1 MYELDNLSDKLVKR
15 VAANHNKRVIIYN
28 RGEKLQYP
36 ITREQFEQMF
46 DCMRELRNIGI
57 INRDIIPDH
66 FLSTK
71 ASSDG
76 TEKIFLVGFSSAN
89 YIEIEP
95 YIKFS
100 NAANQARLTKS
111 VSTSTLPTE
120 ILNILFEIM

>member
-15 VAANHNKRVIIYN
+15 VAANRNKRVIIYN
-28 RGEKLQYP
+28 RGEKLQRP
-36 ITREQFEQMF
+36 ITRKQFEQMF

-57 INRDIIPDH
+57 INHDIMPDH

-71 ASSDG
+71 DSSDG
-76 TEKIFLVGFSSAN
+76 TEKIFLVGFSSAI
-89 YIEIEP
+89 YIENEP

-100 NAANQARLTKS
+100 DAANQARLNKS
-111 VSTSTLPTE
+111 GSTLTLPTE